1 MKKRRLKKK
10 KKGNSKMHQG
20 RNVEIVWHSTVKTP
34 HKQAAEDCMYLRSIR
49 GKRQQVYFIVGL
61 VSMHEIIDA

>member
-1 MKKRRLKKK
+1 
-10 KKGNSKMHQG
+10 MHQV
-20 RNVEIVWHSTVKTP
+20 RNVEIVRHSTIKTP